1 MIGKLGD
8 LANLM
13 KNAKG
18 IQENME
24 AKQKELADTIVTGES
39 GAGLVKV
46 EMNGKHNVIKVNIDP
61 ELLKEEHEVI
71 EDLITAAMNDANRKV
86 NEITQNMMMQ
96 FGGMLDSFSGPTED

>member
-71 EDLITAAMNDANRKV
+71 QDLITAAMNDANRKV